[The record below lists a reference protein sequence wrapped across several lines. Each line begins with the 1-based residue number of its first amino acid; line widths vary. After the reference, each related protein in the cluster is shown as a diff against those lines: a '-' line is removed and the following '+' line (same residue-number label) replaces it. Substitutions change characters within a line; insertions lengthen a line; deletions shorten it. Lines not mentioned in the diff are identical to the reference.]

1 MELNFGENIKRLRKS
16 RDLTQEALADELGV
30 SAQSVSKWEC
40 GYGYPDITQLPAIA
54 NFFGVSIDELLNND
68 KASLK
73 KACYDFLKRIKEFDE
88 ATEEK
93 IEFIIDH
100 CRRYPSI
107 AIYAYNLCSNLSY
120 HITKVCPE
128 NYDKYYPLLLDTAK
142 KHLDTAPNGYRQSII
157 ASMIIAC
164 PEEDLEEWL
173 RLATYS
179 SKFTKRNCLIRRHC
193 AHGETESQKQQVYLS
208 NLETTATQLLIEFP
222 DSAGAEAK
230 AKYHR
235 DILDTI
241 SSFGTDGQ
249 IPDGWL
255 ALYANKQLVYAAC
268 LFGMGKIDDGKREFC
283 SAIEKLRHHFELK
296 EEYLDIGSPLFGGL
310 RVNKNWHS
318 AIDENGN
325 EYKLYGTAPLFFS
338 YGKAE
343 SILEL
348 LNNRRWAWFDSA
360 RNEDYYKDTIKW
372 LEILT
377 AE

>member
-54 NFFGVSIDELLNND
+54 NFFGVSIDELLDND
-68 KASLK
+68 KESQNKVYEFFRAQLSTFGEAS
-73 KACYDFLKRIKEFDE
+73 
-88 ATEEK
+88 EEK
-93 IEFIIDH
+93 IEFIHDY
-100 CRRYPSI
+100 CRRYPNLAMYHYI
-107 AIYAYNLCSNLSY
+107 LCSEISDY
-120 HITKVCPE
+120 ITRICPE
-128 NYDKYYPLLLDTAK
+128 QRNKYYPLLLQTAEK
-142 KHLDTAPNGYRQSII
+142 RINAASYRDFI
-157 ASMIIAC
+157 ATCMIKAC
-164 PEEDLEEWL
+164 PEEDLGKWSKYVS
-173 RLATYS
+173 YS
-179 SKFTKRNCLIRRHC
+179 VKNIRRNRLIERY
-193 AHGETESQKQQVYLS
+193 AALGETDQWQNNIYLS
-208 NLETTATQLLIEFP
+208 HLETIAIQLDIRFP

-249 IPDGWL
+249 IPEGWL

-268 LFGMGKIDDGKREFC
+268 LFGMGKMDDGKREFC
-283 SAIEKLRHHFELK
+283 SAIEKLRRYFELK
-296 EEYLDIGSPLFGGL
+296 EEYLDTGSPLFGGL
-310 RVNKNWHS
+310 RVNKNWHF
-318 AIDENGN
+318 AIDEKGN